1 MGRSHIRKNLNYMWY
16 ILTENGQVAFSI
28 CALIFSSLLK
38 MFSRFRNI
46 FYTKSASFMF
56 SSWFFMDI
64 KFMYVC
70 SADCLSIKFVLLW
83 KSFLSFGVYLEKP

>member
-1 MGRSHIRKNLNYMWY
+1 MERSHAGKKTLITSG
-16 ILTENGQVAFSI
+16 ILTENGQVAFNI

-46 FYTKSASFMF
+46 FDTKSASFML

-64 KFMYVC
+64 KFMY
-70 SADCLSIKFVLLW
+70 A
-83 KSFLSFGVYLEKP
+83 

>member
-1 MGRSHIRKNLNYMWY
+1 MHNNNNNVPVNCPTTETRSMGRSHTEKRASITRV
-16 ILTENGQVAFSI
+16 ILTENGQVEFNI

-46 FYTKSASFMF
+46 FDTKSASVML

-64 KFMYVC
+64 KFMN
-70 SADCLSIKFVLLW
+70 A
-83 KSFLSFGVYLEKP
+83 